1 MNEHEYI
8 FTFLMGKEHPD
19 LSKLKTLEEKLNLPE
34 FIDAKLRDNENEISL
49 MVNCRDGSD
58 EPLIEIKVSA
68 DDKKDFLSIIKNNQ
82 DHNRSLFLTSL
93 KTRETHDGNIAVKM
107 NLKVQA
113 Q

>member
-1 MNEHEYI
+1 MDEYI

-68 DDKKDFLSIIKNNQ
+68 DDKKDFLRLIKYNQ
-82 DHNRSLFLTSL
+82 EHNRSLFVNKLRTW
-93 KTRETHDGNIAVKM
+93 ETHDGNTGVEM
-107 NLKVQA
+107 TLQA
-113 Q
+113 QVQ